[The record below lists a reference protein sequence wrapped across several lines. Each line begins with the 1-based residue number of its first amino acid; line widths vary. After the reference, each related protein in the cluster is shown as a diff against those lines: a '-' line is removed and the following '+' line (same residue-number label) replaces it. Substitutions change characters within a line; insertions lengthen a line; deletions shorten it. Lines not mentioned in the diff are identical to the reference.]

1 MNDPKSLCIL
11 CLRKKITEHQQNLLG
26 VIMPTDIN
34 TFRDAFRA
42 VTNI

>member
-11 CLRKKITEHQQNLLG
+11 FLRKKITEIQQNLEG
-26 VIMPTDIN
+26 VFTQTVIN

-42 VTNI
+42 LTNM